1 MIKTKLLNDIQ
12 DVKQDIVMNSK
23 VQHVDKDKDHAFSS
37 SDVWH
42 CLPPDSNFEHI
53 LLKHETFQN
62 SHFQRDSKQLGRRA
76 GTLVLMFQK
85 IEMVMRIV
93 ERIPPSIAQAKYGI

>member
-42 CLPPDSNFEHI
+42 CLPPDSNFDI
-53 LLKHETFQN
+53 FSTNKPQN
-62 SHFQRDSKQLGRRA
+62 SHS
-76 GTLVLMFQK
+76 T
-85 IEMVMRIV
+85 
-93 ERIPPSIAQAKYGI
+93 